1 LLSHSRPF
9 LSSEENVVAG
19 VAAQDDVIDCAGIV
33 YAGLLAMQK
42 SASE

>member
-1 LLSHSRPF
+1 MAVLFIPPKK
-9 LSSEENVVAG
+9 NVVAG